1 MLKDV
6 LVLRSADTSKYL
18 PRYIFYM
25 VRRDA
30 FFDYVMEGKKGVKMP
45 RGNKDDIQKYRIP
58 IPPIEE
64 QKRIVSQIEAL
75 ELEIIKARTLIAN
88 AVSEKQI
95 ILDKYLYNN
104 E

>member
-1 MLKDV
+1 ML
-6 LVLRSADTSKYL
+6 SSIEI
-18 PRYIFYM
+18 PMIS
-25 VRRDA
+25 
-30 FFDYVMEGKKGVKMP
+30 FD
-45 RGNKDDIQKYRIP
+45 
-58 IPPIEE
+58 E
-64 QKRIVSQIEAL
+64 QKNIVSQIETL